1 MMLGLS
7 YKLSNYQFA
16 ES

>member
-7 YKLSNYQFA
+7 DTGLGV
-16 ES
+16 